1 MNLKWSV
8 WGALSTGLTSL
19 ALGGGLSPSL
29 EVLPLNSTLSDVTIP
44 RYDEDQNRVAY
55 LKADLMEI
63 LADGEPVNERQPIMV
78 DCTGIQLRMAYEA
91 VDGEVSVDMERAR
104 YRLTPGVLTVQE
116 TIVARSPRFHIT
128 GTGGVFHL
136 DSRRGFIFGPV
147 ECEIFP
153 KQLAHQPTMNLPI
166 HALLASTGFL
176 AMNPGYNPPSAAE
189 LLMVDGLAKSARLQS
204 YNPPSAD
211 ELLDVERLAK
221 PFQSKILSSQ
231 KDIAT
236 STRNKQAESKKADQ
250 KLLQFAA
257 DVDTES
263 LNLLIQ
269 NPPPADPAAGA
280 KPPLEN
286 PEFTIHCDGGC
297 FFDGNENLL
306 VLLRNVVVKEARFTL
321 KAQEEIKVFFDA
333 APEEKKE
340 KDDDKDKG
348 EDIAQLNI
356 SDVKSLVATGGVQF
370 SGIDKDGNPV
380 EASAATAFYDD
391 KIKVL
396 ILKDGSP
403 TFWTKK
409 GNRELHLQAEKPGA
423 SVRIELGGDAMSAQ
437 TSADG
442 WKFGAKGLPKKN

>member
-1 MNLKWSV
+1 MNLATSV
-8 WGALSTGLTSL
+8 SLGIGVGAILLY
-19 ALGGGLSPSL
+19 ADELSPSL

-44 RYDEDQNRVAY
+44 RYDENQNRVAY

-63 LADGEPVNERQPIMV
+63 LGDGEPVGKRQPIMV

-147 ECEIFP
+147 DCDIFS
-153 KQLAHQPTMNLPI
+153 KKLAYQPTMNLPI

-176 AMNPGYNPPSAAE
+176 AMNPGHNPPSAEE
-189 LLMVDGLAKSARLQS
+189 LLMVES
-204 YNPPSAD
+204 
-211 ELLDVERLAK
+211 LAK
-221 PFQSKILSSQ
+221 PAQPAILSSQ
-231 KDIAT
+231 SEIKMST
-236 STRNKQAESKKADQ
+236 SEGLVESKEADQ
-250 KLLQFAA
+250 KLLQFAE
-257 DVDTES
+257 DVDYES

-269 NPPPADPAAGA
+269 NPPAVNPPMGA
-280 KPPLEN
+280 KPPLED

-306 VLLRNVVVKEARFTL
+306 VLLRNVIVKEARFTL
-321 KAQEEIKVFFDA
+321 KAQEEIKVFFNA
-333 APEEKKE
+333 APEEDEADDADKEKKE
-340 KDDDKDKG
+340 DV
-348 EDIAQLNI
+348 AQLNI
-356 SDVKSLVATGGVQF
+356 SDVKNLVATGGVNF

-391 KIKVL
+391 KTKVL
-396 ILKDGSP
+396 ILKDGNP

-409 GNRELHLQAEKPGA
+409 GNRELHLRAEKAGA

-442 WKFGAKGLPKKN
+442 WNFGAKGRPLKKN